1 MQAEPSKP
9 RRRAARF
16 PLRGGV
22 AVVTGAASGIGAAL
36 AGTLAQ
42 RGCNLAMADLN
53 AAGLREAAARARSR
67 GVRVSE
73 HQLDVA
79 DADAVAALPEAVL
92 AEHGRVGV
100 LVNNAGVAL
109 GGRFEQVSPEDFE
122 WLFSINF
129 WGVVRMTRAFLPI
142 LRREETA
149 QLVNL
154 SSIFG
159 IIAPPGQV
167 AYAASKFAV
176 RGFSEALRHELENSP
191 IGVTVIHPGGVRTA
205 VATSARHAGMTEAEA
220 AEAAKVS
227 QALLHLSPE
236 AAAER
241 ITRGVERREKRVI
254 VGRDAQQ
261 VAFIQRLFP
270 VGYWPLVARSIARRV
285 QRAAAR
291 G

>member
-1 MQAEPSKP
+1 MPAEPSR
-9 RRRAARF
+9 RRRAATF
-16 PLRGGV
+16 PLRDGV

-42 RGCNLAMADLN
+42 RGCNLALADVN
-53 AAGLREAAARARSR
+53 AAGLHDTAASARSH

-73 HQLDVA
+73 HRLDVA
-79 DADAVAALPEAVL
+79 DADAVAAFPDAVL
-92 AEHGRVGV
+92 AEHGRVNV

-109 GGRFEQVSPEDFE
+109 GGTFEQVSAADFE

-129 WGVVRMTRAFLPI
+129 WGVVRMTRAFLPL
-142 LRREETA
+142 LRREDAA

-154 SSIFG
+154 SSLFG

-176 RGFSEALRHELENSP
+176 RGFSEALRHELEASP
-191 IGVTVIHPGGVRTA
+191 IGVTVVHPGGVRTA
-205 VATSARHAGMTEAEA
+205 IATSARHAGMTDAERGA
-220 AEAAKVS
+220 AAKAS
-227 QALLHLSPE
+227 ATLLRLPPE

-241 ITRGVERREKRVI
+241 ITRGIERREKRVL

-261 VAFIQRLFP
+261 MALVQRMFP
-270 VGYWPLVARSIARRV
+270 VGYWSVVARFIEGRVRRG
-285 QRAAAR
+285 AAH

>member
-1 MQAEPSKP
+1 MQSQPSRQ
-9 RRRAARF
+9 RRVARL
-16 PLRGGV
+16 PLRDGV

-36 AGTLAQ
+36 AGTLAG
-42 RGCNLAMADLN
+42 RGCNLALADVN
-53 AAGLREAAARARSR
+53 TAGLRNVAALARRQ

-73 HQLDVA
+73 HHLDVA
-79 DADAVAALPEAVL
+79 DAGAAAAFPDVVL
-92 AEHGRVGV
+92 AEHGRVSV

-109 GGRFEQVSPEDFE
+109 GGRFEQVSAEDFE

-129 WGVVRMTRAFLPI
+129 WGVVRMTRAFLPL
-142 LRREETA
+142 LRREDAA

-154 SSIFG
+154 SSVFG

-176 RGFSEALRHELENSP
+176 RGFSEALRHELEGSP
-191 IGVTVIHPGGVRTA
+191 VGVTVVHPGGVRTA
-205 VATSARHAGMTEAEA
+205 IATSARHSAMSGSEREA
-220 AEAAKVS
+220 AAKS
-227 QALLHLSPE
+227 AEKLLRLPPE

-241 ITRGVERREKRVI
+241 ITRGIERREKRVL

-261 VAFIQRLFP
+261 IAFIQRMFP
-270 VGYWPLVARSIARRV
+270 VGYWPVMARFIERRM
-285 QRAAAR
+285 RSGAAH